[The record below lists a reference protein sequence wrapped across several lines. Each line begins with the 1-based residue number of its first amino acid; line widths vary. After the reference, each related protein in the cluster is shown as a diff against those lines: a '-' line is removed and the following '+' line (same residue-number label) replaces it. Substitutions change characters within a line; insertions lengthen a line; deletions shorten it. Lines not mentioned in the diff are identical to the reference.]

1 MLARANGE
9 VSEAI
14 WLDGRLMS
22 HEERSKNLWIPLVP
36 MRDQQIK
43 LFPLPRNSSNGNSHL
58 QLGPSLYGRGVD
70 KISHRNH
77 PDRPNQVQIK
87 KSEGYLWPLRHAEAS
102 CRGLKGTGLA
112 EILTKP
118 TVLNGRLHYPNPVTV
133 TCMTQ
138 PEWAEEQVRLVKV
151 EEDKNKKRAE
161 KRAAGQARIEKTRR
175 ESAAKAIAAI
185 KRLEADEKQF
195 FLSQLLDL

>member
-1 MLARANGE
+1 
-9 VSEAI
+9 
-14 WLDGRLMS
+14 
-22 HEERSKNLWIPLVP
+22 
-36 MRDQQIK
+36 
-43 LFPLPRNSSNGNSHL
+43 
-58 QLGPSLYGRGVD
+58 
-70 KISHRNH
+70 
-77 PDRPNQVQIK
+77 
-87 KSEGYLWPLRHAEAS
+87 
-102 CRGLKGTGLA
+102 
-112 EILTKP
+112 
-118 TVLNGRLHYPNPVTV
+118 
-133 TCMTQ
+133 MTQ